1 MGNSNTS
8 RIRVAA
14 VILRDDEILLIR
26 HVRDNE
32 TYWLLPG
39 GGVEY
44 GETLSEAL
52 KRELMEEASIEI
64 EVGHLIMVNDSIP
77 TDKRR
82 HIVNLYFTA
91 EIIGGEMKL
100 NVDER
105 MAELKFMPLSELA
118 DLTFYPDTRNEL
130 LSAIREGF
138 PHRSVYL
145 ENLWK

>member
-77 TDKRR
+77 PDKHR
-82 HIVNLYFTA
+82 HIVNLHFTA

-100 NVDER
+100 NVD
-105 MAELKFMPLSELA
+105 
-118 DLTFYPDTRNEL
+118 
-130 LSAIREGF
+130 
-138 PHRSVYL
+138 
-145 ENLWK
+145 